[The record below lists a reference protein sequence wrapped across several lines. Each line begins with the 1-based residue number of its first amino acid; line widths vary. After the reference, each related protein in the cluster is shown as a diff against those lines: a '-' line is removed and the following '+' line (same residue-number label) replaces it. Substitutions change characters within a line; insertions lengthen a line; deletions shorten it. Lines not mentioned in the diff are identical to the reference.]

1 MTTQPKHHWTFDE
14 NTGSVASDA
23 VGSVNG
29 TLSPKVIREAQ
40 GRIGSGAMHIDGSND
55 SFVTFGTSVGQFGIN
70 DFTVAFWLR
79 TTETYKYFDLVG
91 NRTAGSHG
99 NFFCLRMT
107 GRHESKPEGM
117 VVAEVDQDGN
127 NYIALESTKTG
138 LNDGNWHHLAVARK
152 GTSLKLY
159 VDGALSA
166 EGTASGVA
174 NISNGNEFKLG
185 RSLVGV
191 DDKFAPDAHYDD
203 LRLYDVALPDEEIAN
218 LFTLSETENSTNLY
232 SLGHYTIGNEKARKL
247 IQKAVSGGSGTE
259 DYFNFMLKN
268 RKKVGDLVKH
278 VSDNDERAWVDGKDR
293 DGNPIRYANINDSY
307 ISLSTSP
314 SLGKKAL
321 NTLAEQN
328 VDVSKAKFSAGITIR
343 IDSGEGLTLVQ
354 ELAIIGLDLVIT
366 DKLIMPLLTKLV
378 QKLTPLLTNVFRK
391 GVNEGVDNARIEGEN
406 STVEPLEIAEGLPPI
421 EVKVSTSSKLL
432 RFGKGFGSF
441 AVSCAIAYVIGLLIE
456 KVVLRKYIHYM
467 DIINVTESDLEVSFP
482 YLYNLQDADKSGD
495 DARTLH
501 AVQEGAEVKLPG
513 VGDVTTED
521 ILLAKAECLFSNK
534 SEFLKGIGY
543 LIKLA
548 HPDGQDK
555 NNLKNVIATIDIP
568 RLEKNSIATWFNESS
583 TDYESLFN
591 SKDGVNKETKIEM
604 NSGDYRSI
612 LTMSALSGADN
623 NTYYSVLLVVNT
635 KRYSN
640 YIGLLDSQ

>member
-218 LFTLSETENSTNLY
+218 LFTLSSKEKVKAQIH
-232 SLGHYTIGNEKARKL
+232 SLGNYTLVNQHIKSLMTDAAN
-247 IQKAVSGGSGTE
+247 GGSGTKQ
-259 DYFNFMLKN
+259 YFEFIQNKQ
-268 RKKVGDLVKH
+268 KKLAALVK
-278 VSDNDERAWVDGKDR
+278 NINQTGEKAWTEENYSGENIK
-293 DGNPIRYANINDSY
+293 RYAAYNGATCNIVSQDLDIQSKTELSQKV
-307 ISLSTSP
+307 SL
-314 SLGKKAL
+314 K
-321 NTLAEQN
+321 
-328 VDVSKAKFSAGITIR
+328 DAKFDKCIYVTF
-343 IDSGEGLTLVQ
+343 DSGDGLTLIQQFAVLGIGSFVGPQ
-354 ELAIIGLDLVIT
+354 LSNIILNTVSAVVRQMSIALTRTLASIEEAETGIEAVAETFEGTLEEVVAEGEILVEIELATFIGEGIIAVGAAL
-366 DKLIMPLLTKLV
+366 MEFLL
-378 QKLTPLLTNVFRK
+378 P
-391 GVNEGVDNARIEGEN
+391 I
-406 STVEPLEIAEGLPPI
+406 IA
-421 EVKVSTSSKLL
+421 T
-432 RFGKGFGSF
+432 F
-441 AVSCAIAYVIGLLIE
+441 LLIYLFE
-456 KVVLRKYIHYM
+456 EYLLKRYVFYLDV
-467 DIINVTESDLEVSFP
+467 INITEDNLVFNIP
-482 YLYNLQDADKSGD
+482 YLYNIDKSKAIIPSNMTLSKVRFGD
-495 DARTLH
+495 SIN
-501 AVQEGAEVKLPG
+501 LPG
-513 VGDVTTED
+513 ISNVTTNDILVSKATCLFVGDS
-521 ILLAKAECLFSNK
+521 KF
-534 SEFLKGIGY
+534 FKGIGAIVAVNPNPNTGFKTV
-543 LIKLA
+543 L
-548 HPDGQDK
+548 GM
-555 NNLKNVIATIDIP
+555 VDIP
-568 RLEKNSIATWFNESS
+568 RFINNSIDCWFNENAQN
-583 TDYESLFN
+583 YESLFDDRSGAHKDYKHT
-591 SKDGVNKETKIEM
+591 SKYEHYKAI
-604 NSGDYRSI
+604 I
-612 LTMSALSGADN
+612 TMSELSGADN
-623 NTYYSVLLVVNT
+623 DTYYSTLFIVNDNT
-635 KRYSN
+635 FKDY
-640 YIGLLDSQ
+640 GKL